1 MFNSNMSFY
10 LPCISFNLCRTSRE
24 HLEEEDHR
32 KIKARHDAEVA
43 SQQAE
48 KKKKYSGREKLNKSG
63 RGSTILNDLHKL
75 ESDDEDEEIGE
86 HDDEG
91 GIKAAVENERSSEDE
106 TENGTGGEKTG
117 VRSGRGAASLKNR
130 LGEFLHFT
138 HCNNIGLQRTV
149 IYCNQEVSSLL
160 GLDNKTWINE
170 QVYDNEVARVKNL
183 NKS

>member
-1 MFNSNMSFY
+1 M
-10 LPCISFNLCRTSRE
+10 
-24 HLEEEDHR
+24 
-32 KIKARHDAEVA
+32 A

-48 KKKKYSGREKLNKSG
+48 KKKKYSGREKLSKSG

-75 ESDDEDEEIGE
+75 ESDDEDEETGE

-91 GIKAAVENERSSEDE
+91 GIKAAVEEERSSEDE
-106 TENGTGGEKTG
+106 TEIGTGGEKTG
-117 VRSGRGAASLKNR
+117 ARLGGAASLKNR

-138 HCNNIGLQRTV
+138 HYNNIGLQRSV
-149 IYCNQEVSSLL
+149 ICCNQEVSLLL

-170 QVYDNEVARVKNL
+170 QVYDNEVAMVNNL